1 LVNAFTVAIPQF
13 IRWIVD
19 HGIAEQNAS
28 VLAWSV
34 LGLLALTLLKG
45 GFTFFQGW
53 WAESGSHGQRPRF
66 HR

>member
-1 LVNAFTVAIPQF
+1 
-13 IRWIVD
+13 VD